1 MKPWYMT
8 ISQYTTNNHLL
19 YSLLAKGSCQFVSDD
34 LACLRL
40 PALLAGIA
48 LIPATYVCM
57 RIHFGRSVG
66 LFTAATLASSPYALD
81 FGTNGRGYTVV
92 ALIFVLLFAQAKK
105 LPSTD
110 SLFHWSLFVALAVTG
125 FFTVPIMA
133 YPFAIVLVWVSWT
146 ALRELP
152 ARDWLPFARRMIGAG
167 FAIGFLVGALYTPVF
182 IVTGLGQVAVPKII
196 VSNQIENA
204 PSLFLRFAQL
214 MLHVWKNW
222 AFGLAPFFP
231 LFLSVG
237 CIVGAL
243 VPKRAASP
251 HRHSLAAVL
260 LGLGGV
266 LGATKAIPPPWIF
279 LFLLPVAVAL
289 GFSGWQLV
297 CGFVGKI
304 QNRSRVTAIVVASC
318 VGILVTNTWTQL
330 ASESLDH
337 VRWYVGYREAPLAA
351 QVLKENLIEGDS
363 VRAHLN
369 VVPPLLFY
377 LKKQG
382 LAEAWSYAYIDP
394 APGHDLYFVES
405 DRYGAEELL
414 ASVRTAGVASEQVV
428 LSLAHSRILRIRPT
442 DRSHKEGVSQ

>member
-1 MKPWYMT
+1 
-8 ISQYTTNNHLL
+8 
-19 YSLLAKGSCQFVSDD
+19 
-34 LACLRL
+34 
-40 PALLAGIA
+40 
-48 LIPATYVCM
+48 
-57 RIHFGRSVG
+57 
-66 LFTAATLASSPYALD
+66 
-81 FGTNGRGYTVV
+81 
-92 ALIFVLLFAQAKK
+92 
-105 LPSTD
+105 
-110 SLFHWSLFVALAVTG
+110 
-125 FFTVPIMA
+125 
-133 YPFAIVLVWVSWT
+133 
-146 ALRELP
+146 
-152 ARDWLPFARRMIGAG
+152 
-167 FAIGFLVGALYTPVF
+167 
-182 IVTGLGQVAVPKII
+182 
-196 VSNQIENA
+196 
-204 PSLFLRFAQL
+204 